1 MNNWTKNELKEIKKI
16 LYTKAN
22 FTFNNDKYI
31 VTIKKEDNTNYKQLI
46 SLFSDELVYGTEIL
60 LNSNNKDDINKILTK
75 CSKVEFDSNN
85 RLHYGLISFLS
96 KIHIPKMK
104 NDNLKELIMLASTSE
119 EKDSILSKKDELYYT
134 QIFTL
139 LKELIGQYD
148 RITNYVITK
157 SFKDLN
163 EPEIIKEKIA
173 KISNDLSEEEIET
186 NFLLQKIFNTT
197 NGLNTEPFFKEIIE
211 KCNSKI
217 KSALIS
223 RANTI
228 LATVVKEKEKAS
240 LQDAREHHGDFN
252 KKFRHKIQGTV
263 RKYNG
268 GYFYGRN

>member
-1 MNNWTKNELKEIKKI
+1 
-16 LYTKAN
+16 
-22 FTFNNDKYI
+22 
-31 VTIKKEDNTNYKQLI
+31 
-46 SLFSDELVYGTEIL
+46 
-60 LNSNNKDDINKILTK
+60 
-75 CSKVEFDSNN
+75 
-85 RLHYGLISFLS
+85 
-96 KIHIPKMK
+96 MK

-119 EKDSILSKKDELYYT
+119 ERNSDLSKKDELYYT

-186 NFLLQKIFNTT
+186 NFLLQKVFNNT

-211 KCNSKI
+211 KCNLKI
-217 KSALIS
+217 KNALTS
-223 RANTI
+223 RANII

>member
-1 MNNWTKNELKEIKKI
+1 MNNWTENELKEIKKI

-22 FTFNNDKYI
+22 FTFNNNKYI
-31 VTIKKEDNTNYKQLI
+31 VTKKKEDITNYKQLI

-60 LNSNNKDDINKILTK
+60 LNSNNKDDISKILTK
-75 CSKVEFDSNN
+75 YSKVEFDNN
-85 RLHYGLISFLS
+85 NKLHYGLISFLS

-104 NDNLKELIMLASTSE
+104 NDNLKELIMLSSTSE
-119 EKDSILSKKDELYYT
+119 ERDNDLSKKDELYYT

-157 SFKDLN
+157 NFKVLN
-163 EPEIIKEKIA
+163 DPEVIKEKIT

-186 NFLLQKIFNTT
+186 NFLLQKVFNTT
-197 NGLNTEPFFKEIIE
+197 NGLNNEPFFKEIIE

-223 RANTI
+223 RANII

-240 LQDAREHHGDFN
+240 LQDAKNHHGDFN
-252 KKFRHKIQGTV
+252 NKFRRTIQGTV